1 MIFNVVETLA
11 NLDLYILNNSIAFP
25 PVSEANNDGLLAIG
39 GDLSV
44 PRLLQA
50 YYHGIFPWYDE
61 DQPILWFSPDPRMIL
76 FPNELKISKSMK
88 QLLRRNTFTVTFNK
102 DFENVIDNCA
112 SIDRVDQLGTWITP
126 DMKKAYTAL
135 HKMGYATSV
144 EVWKD
149 SELVGGL
156 YGVWLKDKNVF
167 CGESMF
173 SKVSN
178 ASKYGFIKLV
188 EFLKENKVELID
200 CQVHTN
206 HLESLGAK
214 EIPRDDFMKFLK

>member
-1 MIFNVVETLA
+1 M
-11 NLDLYILNNSIAFP
+11 YILNNSIAFP

-44 PRLLQA
+44 PRLLEA
-50 YYHGIFPWYDE
+50 YHHGIFPWYDE

-88 QLLRRNTFTVTFNK
+88 QLLRRNTFSVTFNK

-126 DMKKAYTAL
+126 DMKKAYTTL

-178 ASKYGFIKLV
+178 ASKYGFVKLV
-188 EFLKENKVELID
+188 EFLKENEVKLID